1 MPSKAE
7 RAANDPLTK
16 HVNMVVDFAETPER
30 LKYWHFTKPYM
41 VSPLHLIVRQDSKMT
56 SNLSHIGNVKI
67 AVVNYYAARELFAS
81 DHPNLELILVNTAQ
95 EGLKNDVWRGSRLCQ

>member
-1 MPSKAE
+1 
-7 RAANDPLTK
+7 
-16 HVNMVVDFAETPER
+16 
-30 LKYWHFTKPYM
+30 M
-41 VSPLHLIVRQDSKMT
+41 VSTLHLIVRQDSKMT

-95 EGLKNDVWRGSRLCQ
+95 EGLKKIDVWRGSRLSQ